1 MGGCKEI
8 KNIIMPLK
16 GKKKK
21 RKKKR
26 KREKEKQDLS
36 LIGKG
41 WEALR
46 AKLLVS
52 PEPLHRGHRV
62 SSTYGKRG
70 EKINK

>member
-1 MGGCKEI
+1 MQSLVRELRSHMLHSAAKVE
-8 KNIIMPLK
+8 
-16 GKKKK
+16 KKKK
-21 RKKKR
+21 KK
-26 KREKEKQDLS
+26 EKEKQDLCP
-36 LIGKG
+36 IGKG

>member
-1 MGGCKEI
+1 MQSLVRELRSHKLNSAAKVE
-8 KNIIMPLK
+8 
-16 GKKKK
+16 KKKK
-21 RKKKR
+21 KK
-26 KREKEKQDLS
+26 EKEKQDLCP
-36 LIGKG
+36 IGKG